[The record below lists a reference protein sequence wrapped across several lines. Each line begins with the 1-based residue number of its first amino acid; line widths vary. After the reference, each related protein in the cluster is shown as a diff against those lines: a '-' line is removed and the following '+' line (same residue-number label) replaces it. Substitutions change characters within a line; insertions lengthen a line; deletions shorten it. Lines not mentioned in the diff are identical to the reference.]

1 MSIKQVTE
9 VEFEQQF
16 GFTVDEWQ
24 SRLDSV
30 FNLSNHKLRYQ
41 VVESGERLNIVSE
54 NGHRVRYSFDP
65 VTCPEMDS
73 NAITDLPYCHV
84 GIANNKWEKEALADF
99 KEIVDNTPDAIKE
112 KRNIDREL
120 ARREVTA
127 LFKQC
132 NAVGKMFGKQ
142 LVNKKGKV
150 NPRVQKMWNYAFHLR
165 DKYRDRGLLNNPI
178 PANKLKDYASKGV
191 FVFVA
196 LSDARQLA
204 ITQCEK
210 GLRCHIARN
219 PMRGD
224 YWLFIND
231 PSKAWES
238 TPKDYSTIVESWR
251 PVLREIGVK
260 RVQLDPAKEYQ
271 IRNGKR
277 VGIHQVEPLT
287 DLQIKKWAEDVNTA
301 IRDGKKAPRKPRRK
315 VKKNVSKYGAV
326 CEVAPFSEMNRGIH
340 SSEYTGT
347 AVYVGKLTK
356 KIVAL
361 YGIGDTTVA
370 SYMDK
375 PPSKKGYP
383 QKKVTK
389 KIKVETYPELPT
401 VDGRRFVDVTQEPKI
416 TYEKR
421 SVWVDDTSKPKVET
435 VAGIHYGLH
444 GRWLLDF
451 SKISKGNSWFSLRA
465 PSESL
470 AVKEFKASHPS
481 LTDYMVYPIKD
492 SREVYLDNEGGDYTP
507 IGAFQEDPDATE
519 TPETVMGFDDENAY
533 YAKLDSTWQHV
544 Y

>member
-9 VEFEQQF
+9 AEFEQEF

-24 SRLDSV
+24 SRLDQV

-65 VTCPEMDS
+65 VTCPEMESDS
-73 NAITDLPYCHV
+73 LTDLPYCHV
-84 GIANNKWEKEALADF
+84 GIANNEWEKEALADF

-150 NPRVQKMWNYAFHLR
+150 DPRVQKMWNYAFHLR
-165 DKYRDRGLLNNPI
+165 DKYRDRGLLNTPI

-196 LSDARQLA
+196 ISDARQLA
-204 ITQCEK
+204 TTQCEK

-238 TPKDYSTIVESWR
+238 TPKDYSTIVETWR
-251 PVLREIGVK
+251 PVLKHSGVK
-260 RVQLDPAKEYQ
+260 NIELDPTKEYK
-271 IRNGKR
+271 IRHCFPKDHEIRKWVSDVTNAIKQGE
-277 VGIHQVEPLT
+277 EPP
-287 DLQIKKWAEDVNTA
+287 KWVNKTE
-301 IRDGKKAPRKPRRK
+301 
-315 VKKNVSKYGAV
+315 KNTSKYGAS

-389 KIKVETYPELPT
+389 KFKVETYPELPN
-401 VDGRRFVDVTQEPKI
+401 VDGKRFVDVTQKPKI
-416 TYEKR
+416 TYEER

-451 SKISKGNSWFSLRA
+451 SKISKGSSWFSLRA

-470 AVKEFKASHPS
+470 ALKEFKASHPS
-481 LTDYMVYPIKD
+481 LTDYMVYPVKD

-507 IGAFQEDPDATE
+507 IGAFQEDPDAGE
-519 TPETVMGFDDENAY
+519 TPPTFMGFDDENAY
-533 YAKLDSTWQHV
+533 YAKLDATWQNI